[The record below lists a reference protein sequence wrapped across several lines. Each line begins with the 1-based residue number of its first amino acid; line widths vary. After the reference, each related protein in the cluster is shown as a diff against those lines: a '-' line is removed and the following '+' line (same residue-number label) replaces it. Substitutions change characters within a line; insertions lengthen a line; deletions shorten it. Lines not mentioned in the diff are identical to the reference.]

1 MKISKE
7 RLVEII
13 KEEVERSQEP
23 QGSVKALGQ
32 FSAKLM
38 QLSKEIKSAKG
49 LDPKEMSEIL
59 EIFVDL
65 VKYSSGTSGASL
77 VSQISDLVDKKTGSK

>member
-23 QGSVKALGQ
+23 QDSVKALGQ

-65 VKYSSGTSGASL
+65 VKYSSGTSGATL